1 MTASKVASLIG
12 GTRIVVASIA
22 VIGCAT
28 VATAQSTEQA
38 APPSQQAGAQTAALP
53 AEDQTLAIAQIVE
66 ANKAGGVD
74 ALTKAL
80 SPLIIENPALA
91 ATLVDIAKNKPEL
104 AETLAEVLAR
114 IQKGLKELDPQK
126 AKQIAT
132 IIASAPPAFQ
142 AAYAVAQS
150 PGDSGGTQTADAGG
164 AAGGG
169 GAGAATGGGDG
180 GGGAGAA
187 GVGYGGGLSG
197 GGSIGGGGGTVS
209 PAAP

>member
-1 MTASKVASLIG
+1 MTASKMISLTGGVRIAVA
-12 GTRIVVASIA
+12 AIA
-22 VIGCAT
+22 VIGSAT
-28 VATAQSTEQA
+28 VAAAQSNEQTA
-38 APPSQQAGAQTAALP
+38 AQPQQQTGAQTAALS
-53 AEDQTLAIAQIVE
+53 AEDQALTIGQIVE
-66 ANKAGGVD
+66 ANKAGGVE

-91 ATLVDIAKNKPEL
+91 ATLVDIAKSKPEL

-114 IQKGLKELDPQK
+114 IQKGLKALDPEK

-150 PGDSGGTQTADAGG
+150 PGDTGGTQTADAGG

-169 GAGAATGGGDG
+169 AGAATGGGDG
-180 GGGAGAA
+180 GAAGAA

-209 PAAP
+209 PASP